1 MLVPAEFSES
11 ANEQRTNTLNEK
23 LYRRL
28 ERLEKERLR
37 RQGVER
43 PLRVYADRS
52 GGQMPM
58 NKTLVVVVA
67 LLIAMALAVIAQNP
81 PVNPPAVLKIS
92 DEQRIERLERQVS
105 ALQAGLATIEQRTEL
120 QFKPLGDSK

>member
-1 MLVPAEFSES
+1 
-11 ANEQRTNTLNEK
+11 
-23 LYRRL
+23 
-28 ERLEKERLR
+28 
-37 RQGVER
+37 
-43 PLRVYADRS
+43 
-52 GGQMPM
+52 MPM